1 MKTSKQQEIENF
13 VNNLEQSYLSNH
25 QMMTL
30 AVNPESVMGG
40 DLSDSKNK
48 KCTNSMHGCG
58 DSVNTQRCKNTSVA
72 CSNSTNENICNNKPS
87 K

>member
-40 DLSDSKNK
+40 DLSASKNK
-48 KCTNSMHGCG
+48 KCTKYKSIILTLIKILVFL
-58 DSVNTQRCKNTSVA
+58 S
-72 CSNSTNENICNNKPS
+72 E
-87 K
+87 